1 MMRSLVIWS
10 IVGAVLAASV
20 GCDSVEEPTAA
31 RPDPIL
37 ASDWDAWPGR
47 TDSLVYHLRR
57 EPGEYRA
64 YASVTLRNRTGG
76 PIHFARCMPGDVRPM
91 FWLSRTGPDSTA
103 RLFVDWA
110 WACVGGVPT
119 GELAPGNSV
128 VVRVPLGS
136 IDQPNMSPPL
146 RPEHL
151 VGLLRVRFHLCRA
164 RNNDSDY
171 CEPVPQADAQSNA
184 FEVRY

>member
-1 MMRSLVIWS
+1 M
-10 IVGAVLAASV
+10 VGAIALAASV
-20 GCDSVEEPTAA
+20 GCRDADPTAA
-31 RPDPIL
+31 RAASDPDPAL
-37 ASDWDAWPGR
+37 TAEWDAWPAR
-47 TDSLVYHLRR
+47 SDSLVYHLRR

-76 PIHFARCMPGDVRPM
+76 PIHFARCMPGDMRPM
-91 FWLSRTGPDSTA
+91 FGIRRTGPDSTA

-119 GELAPGNSV
+119 GELASGNSV

-151 VGLLRVRFHLCRA
+151 VGLLRVQFQLCRA
-164 RNNDSDY
+164 RNDDSDN
-171 CEPVPQADAQSNA
+171 CDPVPQADAQSNA